1 MFILYVFPVF
11 FIRTFMLV
19 HALSFH
25 MVLLFMATP
34 STSMCHLIYLDR
46 SSLCRFG
53 FKIFVDFC
61 FLCSFPL
68 LLLLIMEIA
77 PSWIDNTLTCPNY
90 LCLNEKLQNFC
101 LWFSVPFQWKSE
113 VSSSQDS
120 KSTKHHSWTDSV
132 IYQWKIG
139 RYKSWLFLTD
149 WFIDWMI
156 EWLLNWLTHWLAGW
170 LTDDLAERL
179 ADGVTICLV
188 SVCLASCLLNN
199 WQAYMYQLMTGAL
212 SDLLAD
218 WLMVWLTEWLTDVL
232 AGWITGSSVVWLANC
247 GLTGFFI
254 HWLTDLLVC

>member
-19 HALSFH
+19 HALSCH

-61 FLCSFPL
+61 FLCSCPL
-68 LLLLIMEIA
+68 LLLLIMDIA
-77 PSWIDNTLTCPNY
+77 TSWIDNTLTCSNY
-90 LCLNEKLQNFC
+90 LCVNEKLQNFC

-120 KSTKHHSWTDSV
+120 KSTKHYTWTDSV

-139 RYKSWLFLTD
+139 MCKSCLFLTD
-149 WFIDWMI
+149 WLLIGWMI
-156 EWLLNWLTHWLAGW
+156 EWLLNWLTHWLASW
-170 LTDDLAERL
+170 PTDGLAERL
-179 ADGVTICLV
+179 ADSVTVCLV
-188 SVCLASCLLNN
+188 SVCLASSLLNN
-199 WQAYMYQLMTGAL
+199 WQAYMCQLMTGSLTVWPTGWLVDGL
-212 SDLLAD
+212 SDR
-218 WLMVWLTEWLTDVL
+218 LMY
-232 AGWITGSSVVWLANC
+232 WLAE
-247 GLTGFFI
+247 
-254 HWLTDLLVC
+254 